1 MALLRRDSRIGE
13 TKEDTEGGREGGRE
27 GERRGGREA
36 GRERQGGR
44 EAGREGGREGGGERE
59 RQEGGRERVFLISL
73 SLSDYRSC
81 FRKTKY

>member
-36 GRERQGGR
+36 GRE
-44 EAGREGGREGGGERE
+44 GGREGGGEGE
-59 RQEGGRERVFLISL
+59 RQGGGGERVFLISL